1 MKPVFKC
8 EYCDFMGAKEDVE
21 KHESECVDNYD
32 NRSCTTCKHKK
43 TYFNPT
49 LRFECENGIE
59 IPEGKM
65 FENCKSYER
74 KEKINY
80 KNAMDDLLGGFF
92 NF

>member
-8 EYCDFMGAKEDVE
+8 EYCDFMGTKEDVE

-32 NRSCTTCKHKK
+32 KRSCMTCKYVRYKN
-43 TYFNPT
+43 FNSC
-49 LRFECENGIE
+49 ECITGKI

-65 FENCKSYER
+65 FEYCPSYER
-74 KEKINY
+74 KEKTDYKGTIN
-80 KNAMDDLLGGFF
+80 DLFGGIF